1 MFLVLN
7 FGYWNLFGAWNLEIG
22 IFINMSTGVL
32 GDIKQQ
38 FGGLGKQ
45 LGQAVASAPKTAV
58 KTVASQIG
66 IEVKDK
72 EGKKEIPQQVQNQ
85 KPPEIDAAS
94 KQANEDFVK
103 GLYEPTPDQK
113 PQQPKEK
120 EPTQQQKAA
129 IEMAKDNPNATPEEI
144 QKMVALR
151 QQLHGEYYQKLTTAQ
166 GRPEEAQE
174 KQEREADRMERLGME
189 DLQEKKKEEEKKKPI
204 AVLMQERKTEAPMG
218 AG

>member
-1 MFLVLN
+1 
-7 FGYWNLFGAWNLEIG
+7 
-22 IFINMSTGVL
+22 MSSGL
-32 GDIKQQ
+32 IGDIKQQ

-45 LGQAVASAPKTAV
+45 LGQVVASAPKSAV

-72 EGKKEIPQQVQNQ
+72 EGKALPQQVQNQ
-85 KPPEIDAAS
+85 KPPEMDAAS

-103 GLYEPTPDQK
+103 ELYGATPDQK
-113 PQQPKEK
+113 PPEQPKEK
-120 EPTQQQKAA
+120 APTQQQKAA
-129 IEMAKDNPNATPEEI
+129 IEMAKENPNATPEEI

-151 QQLHGEYYQKLTTAQ
+151 QQLHGEYFQKFITPQ
-166 GRPEEAQE
+166 GRPEEVQE
-174 KQEREADRMERLGME
+174 EHEREADRMERLGME
-189 DLQEKKKEEEKKKPI
+189 DLQLKKKEEEKKKPI